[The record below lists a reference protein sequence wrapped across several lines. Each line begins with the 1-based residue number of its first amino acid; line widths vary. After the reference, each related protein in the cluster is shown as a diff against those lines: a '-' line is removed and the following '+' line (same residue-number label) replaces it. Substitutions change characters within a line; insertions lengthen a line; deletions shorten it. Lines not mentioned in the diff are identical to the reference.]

1 MAPCIVISLDSPQHA
16 QPILHCQHEADDED
30 VRQVIGQIGGGH
42 NVPQYK
48 PQFMIILKLK
58 NNDNDNQVRA
68 TVPIKAG
75 SPLYISRADPLLDMH
90 TR

>member
-1 MAPCIVISLDSPQHA
+1 
-16 QPILHCQHEADDED
+16 
-30 VRQVIGQIGGGH
+30 
-42 NVPQYK
+42 
-48 PQFMIILKLK
+48 MIILNVK